1 MTAMLLPSMYL
12 LSSVV
17 YIDSNLYPRR
27 NIRTRL
33 HDEIKEIQSKKP
45 SFKPSLIII
54 QVGDR
59 PDSSTYVRMKL
70 KAAQE
75 ANISCEIEHYPESIT
90 QAQVRIFF
98 FFYTGTSSIT
108 SGAID
113 STFSTLTNFF

>member
-1 MTAMLLPSMYL
+1 MYL

-98 FFYTGTSSIT
+98 FFTLVPALSRAGPLIPR
-108 SGAID
+108 
-113 STFSTLTNFF
+113 FSLWLIFSDFL

>member
-1 MTAMLLPSMYL
+1 MTAMLLPSMCL

-33 HDEIKEIQSKKP
+33 HDEIKEIQNKKP